1 MREKKKIDALVK
13 ETLDDFENRVRERKS
28 FDSQWQLNMNFYMGN
43 QYCDVGYGGFVRE
56 VDKQFFWQEREVFN
70 HIAPL
75 IDIRLSKLSKVKPK
89 MQIVPAT
96 DDEKDI
102 YTAKVGKKILD
113 SVSNRM
119 NLSEKINQATKWSE
133 ICGTSFYKISWN
145 SNLGQVVALEDDGS
159 KIKTGEVEISVCSPF
174 EIYPDS
180 STHESLQEC
189 QSIIHARAYTTEQIK
204 QMYGVDV
211 DGKDI
216 NVYSLDGVTSSL
228 GGLGYSGFSSS
239 LIETVRKNSAIV
251 LEKYVK
257 PNAEY
262 PDGRLIIIAGDTLV
276 YDGEMPYVN
285 GTDGKREFPFVRQI
299 CSSQLGSFW
308 GVSMI
313 NRLIPIQRAYNAVKN
328 RKQEY
333 LNRLTMGVLA
343 VEDGSVDID
352 NLEEEGLAPG
362 KILVYRQ
369 GSNAPQFLDG
379 EQLPTD
385 FEKEEDKLLDE
396 FSTLSGTSVIGN
408 MDNLSS
414 SLSGVTLELIIDEN
428 ETRLVFTTDSIKE
441 AIKSIAKHVLR
452 LYRQFA
458 TFPRIEKI
466 VGTNGELDT
475 FYFKG
480 SDISSDDVQ
489 FDTDNE
495 SNDTLSQRRQ
505 MIFTLLDKGLLA
517 DEDGKISKSMKSKIM
532 ENLGFGIWDSSVD
545 LSDLHIKNADSENAK
560 MASGDMVEVKE
571 IDDHSL
577 HINQHIAY
585 MLKVIYSKDVD
596 KKVENIFLQHI
607 RAHKDALEKVE
618 QKGE

>member
-1 MREKKKIDALVK
+1 MREKKIDTLVK

-43 QYCDVGYGGFVRE
+43 QYCDIGYGGFVRE

-96 DDEKDI
+96 DDEQDI

-189 QSIIHARAYTTEQIK
+189 QSIIHARAYTIEQIK

-211 DGKDI
+211 EGKDI

-228 GGLGYSGFSSS
+228 GGLGYGGYSSS

-251 LEKYVK
+251 LEKYVR

-276 YDGEMPYVN
+276 YDGQMPYVN
-285 GTDGKREFPFVRQI
+285 GVDGKREFPFIRQI

-396 FSTLSGTSVIGN
+396 FSTLSGISVLGN
-408 MDNLSS
+408 MENLSS

-441 AIKSIAKHVLR
+441 AIKSIAKHILR

>member
-1 MREKKKIDALVK
+1 MREKKIDTLVK

-43 QYCDVGYGGFVRE
+43 QYCDIGYGGFVRE

-96 DDEKDI
+96 DDEQDI

-189 QSIIHARAYTTEQIK
+189 QSIIHARAYTIEQIK

-211 DGKDI
+211 EGKDI

-228 GGLGYSGFSSS
+228 GGLGYGGYSSS

-251 LEKYVK
+251 LEKYVR

-276 YDGEMPYVN
+276 YDGQMPYVN
-285 GTDGKREFPFVRQI
+285 GVDGKREFPFIRQI

-396 FSTLSGTSVIGN
+396 FSTLSGTSVLGN
-408 MDNLSS
+408 MENLSS

-441 AIKSIAKHVLR
+441 AIKSIAKHILR

-466 VGTNGELDT
+466 VGTNGELNT

>member
-1 MREKKKIDALVK
+1 MREKKIDTLVK

-43 QYCDVGYGGFVRE
+43 QYCDIGYGGFVRE

-96 DDEKDI
+96 DDEQDI

-189 QSIIHARAYTTEQIK
+189 QSIIHARAYTIEQIK

-211 DGKDI
+211 EGKDI

-228 GGLGYSGFSSS
+228 GGLGYGGYSSS

-251 LEKYVK
+251 LEKYVR

-276 YDGEMPYVN
+276 YDGQMPYVN
-285 GTDGKREFPFVRQI
+285 GVDGKREFPFIRQI

-396 FSTLSGTSVIGN
+396 FSTLSGTSVLGN
-408 MDNLSS
+408 MENLSS

-441 AIKSIAKHVLR
+441 AIKSIAKHILR